1 MFACLGRG
9 WLVERWLGE
18 FSRSFGSR
26 MDPTRFRKVGSDL
39 LRTHTPPPYYASKFV
54 PG

>member
-9 WLVERWLGE
+9 WLVERWFCGL
-18 FSRSFGSR
+18 SRFFGNR
-26 MDPTRFRKVGSDL
+26 MNPTRSRKVGSDL
-39 LRTHTPPPYYASKFV
+39 LRTPPPEYYISKFV